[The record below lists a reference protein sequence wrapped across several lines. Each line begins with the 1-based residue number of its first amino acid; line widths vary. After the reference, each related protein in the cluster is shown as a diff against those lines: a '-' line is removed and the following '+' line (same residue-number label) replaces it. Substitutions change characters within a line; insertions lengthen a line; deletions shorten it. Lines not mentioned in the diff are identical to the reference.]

1 MKCDKCNCT
10 NTYVKKYNN
19 VYTIRNKE
27 IKFESERRFCKNCNS
42 LVYDAKLD
50 NKASILAIS
59 IYNEKYGISTEI
71 INLRKKY
78 NISQELFSKIIGC
91 AKKTLIS
98 YEKGKSIPND
108 IYLIIIKSII
118 SNPEI
123 MLTLIDVNK
132 EQFTDK
138 DLKKIDL
145 LKSNTKDINNNLC
158 EYNGYTKISLDKIYN
173 MILFFADKGILK
185 TKLLKEMFYA
195 DFINYKNTCKSITG
209 LEYAKLPFG
218 PVPNNFESL
227 LNKCVTDNIIDYNVT
242 YNNEYESHNI
252 KSKKEFNKKI
262 FTKDELDTMN
272 KIKEKFKKFSSK
284 DIVEYSHQEKAFLNN
299 DFYNKISYDYSFDI
313 SL

>member
-1 MKCDKCNCT
+1 MRCDNCNCT
-10 NTYVKKYNN
+10 ETYIKKYNN
-19 VYTIRNKE
+19 VYTIKNEE

-42 LVYDAKLD
+42 LVYDDKLD
-50 NKASILAIS
+50 NKASVLAIS
-59 IYNEKYGISTEI
+59 IYNEKHGISNEI

-78 NISQELFSKIIGC
+78 NISQDLFSKIIGC

-98 YEKGKSIPND
+98 YEKGKSVPND

-123 MLTLIDVNK
+123 MITLIAVNK
-132 EQFTDK
+132 DQFTDK
-138 DLKKIDL
+138 ELKKINL
-145 LKSNTKDINNNLC
+145 IKSNSNDNLC
-158 EYNGYTKISLDKIYN
+158 EYNGYTKLSLDKIYN
-173 MILFFADKGILK
+173 MILFFSDSGILK

-195 DFINYKNTCKSITG
+195 DFVNYKNTCKSITG

-272 KIKEKFKKFSSK
+272 KIKEKFKNFSSK